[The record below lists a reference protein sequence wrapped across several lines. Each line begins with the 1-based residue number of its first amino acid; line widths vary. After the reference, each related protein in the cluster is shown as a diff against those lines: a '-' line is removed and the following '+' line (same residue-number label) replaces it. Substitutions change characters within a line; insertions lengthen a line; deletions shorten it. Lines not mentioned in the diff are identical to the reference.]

1 MLKALINPS
10 FLKASI
16 LICSLFMVFAAQ
28 AFELTPE
35 KVNGIYL
42 LAIPE
47 RSAAGQTKKLQIEFA
62 EMNGQKV
69 LATQACPRCP
79 AAGYK
84 LQAEVS
90 KELGRPVFF
99 NSMGIYIIAYDDNTF
114 VSVAADGE
122 LGKMAW
128 SEISYANIYSKQ
140 GTPTISLEVGE
151 QFVVAESQRLMMNE
165 PQRLMTG
172 EGVAK
177 FEVSGGSGRYYAA
190 VSQAVGSKQYDQL
203 MVKLDDKKEIIL
215 AGLNCRSCTSS
226 TYVYEAELS
235 QAIAKPVYEMG
246 NMGRFLIAQ
255 DKGIIWVVSA
265 PLGKQLWQEHSSYN
279 VLGQDKTAM
288 RQVSQDKA
296 AQDAIEGRLRD
307 YATKAKAEVDAR
319 YVEEDLQRTAANVLP
334 AKGMEDS
341 DLELSGLIAARA
353 WANSYSW
360 KEQLQYVY
368 MTSRD
373 WSILRNKLTGIQT
386 GRRIQG
392 VITMKRDDGL
402 CSYQQAIF
410 EQAYNGTDY
419 QEVVMAGVVPGQNKL
434 DCGKI

>member
-1 MLKALINPS
+1 MLKALIKSS
-10 FLKASI
+10 FLI
-16 LICSLFMVFAAQ
+16 YSLFTALAAQ

-42 LAIPE
+42 LATPE
-47 RSAAGQTKKLQIEFA
+47 RSAGGQTQKLQIEFG
-62 EMNGQKV
+62 EMNSQKI

-84 LQAEVS
+84 LQDEVS
-90 KELGRPVFF
+90 NELGRPVFF
-99 NSMGIYIIAYDDNTF
+99 NSMGIYIIAYDENTF
-114 VSVAADGE
+114 VSVMADGE
-122 LGKMAW
+122 LGKMIW
-128 SEISYANIYSKQ
+128 SEITYSNVYSKQ
-140 GTPTISLEVGE
+140 GTPTISLAAGK
-151 QFVVAESQRLMMNE
+151 QFVLAESK
-165 PQRLMTG
+165 RLMTG
-172 EGVAK
+172 EGVAR
-177 FEVSGGSGRYYAA
+177 FEVSGGSGTYFAA
-190 VSQAVGSKQYDQL
+190 VRQAVGSKQYDQI
-203 MVKLDDKKEIIL
+203 MVKLDDEKEIIL

-226 TYVYEAELS
+226 TYIYEPELS
-235 QAIAKPVYEMG
+235 QAIGKPVYEMG

-255 DKGIIWVVSA
+255 DKGVIWVASA

-288 RQVSQDKA
+288 RQVSQDKT
-296 AQDAIEGRLRD
+296 AQSAIESRLKG
-307 YATKAKAEVDAR
+307 YATKAKAAVDAR
-319 YVEEDLQRTAANVLP
+319 YAEEDLQRTTGNALP
-334 AKGMEDS
+334 PKGMDDS
-341 DLELSGLIAARA
+341 DLELSSLIAARA

-360 KEQLQYVY
+360 KEQLEYVY
-368 MTSRD
+368 ITSPD

-419 QEVVMAGVVPGQNKL
+419 QTTVMTGVVPGQNKL